1 MEQLSIPRLKTP
13 DKRNSLIEIL
23 RFVMAWSVIIFHGF
37 MPNATTILDMGITC
51 VSVDFFLLL
60 GGFLFA
66 SSFAS
71 VQVSDTKRPFW
82 FFLGKRLKRLGLPF
96 LVSLLFALYNTITLQ
111 HIGWL
116 FGYLWFIPVE
126 IIGQVILYFLV
137 KYLKNKPLLLVLLL
151 SFAIAGYTYF
161 YLLPPAY
168 NVYPQGGYQ
177 IYFTNLWSILGY
189 PLRGIGGVF
198 VGYALTYIPKLK
210 NPVTRLILALLSF
223 AAVLSISF
231 MPYFPYKEFVL
242 LILFAVAIYAIFQIN
257 FSCPFFNF
265 LGAISFG
272 LYIFQTLGST
282 LRANHLAS
290 PEVILLIIVAVSI
303 LSAPQAFAKMFER
316 KKKAPTSASNE

>member
-1 MEQLSIPRLKTP
+1 MEQLSLSQENSLP
-13 DKRNSLIEIL
+13 KRNSLIEIL
-23 RFVMAWSVIIFHGF
+23 RFVMAWSVLIFHGF

-71 VQVSDTKRPFW
+71 VQVSDAKRTFW
-82 FFLGKRLKRLGLPF
+82 SFLGKRLKRLGLPF
-96 LVSLLFALYNTITLQ
+96 LISLLFALYNTITLQ

-126 IIGQVILYFLV
+126 IIGQVILFFLV
-137 KYLKNKPLLLVLLL
+137 KYMKNKPLLLTILL

-161 YLLPPAY
+161 YILPPAY

-198 VGYALTYIPKLK
+198 VGYSLTYIPKLK
-210 NPVTRLILALLSF
+210 KPVTKLILALLSF
-223 AAVLSISF
+223 AVVLAVSF
-231 MPYFPYKEFVL
+231 MSYFPYKELIL
-242 LILFAVAIYAIFQIN
+242 LILFALAIYAIFQIN

-282 LRANHLAS
+282 LRANHMAS

-303 LSAPQAFAKMFER
+303 LSAPQAFAKIFER
-316 KKKAPTSASNE
+316 KKKAPNGASNE